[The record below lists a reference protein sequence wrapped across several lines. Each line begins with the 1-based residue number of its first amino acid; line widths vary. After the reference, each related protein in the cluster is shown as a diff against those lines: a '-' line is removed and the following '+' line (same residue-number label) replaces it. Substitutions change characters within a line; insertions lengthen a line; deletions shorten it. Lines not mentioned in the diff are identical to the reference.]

1 MTYLK
6 HFAAVA
12 VAFAATNAFAVA
24 QSFNAISATVTVD
37 KAAVAASL
45 GARVLSSPYS
55 MGNGAAIKR
64 GDGANGEVTSEPD
77 VMAKVTVQE

>member
-37 KAAVAASL
+37 QAAVAASL
-45 GARVLSSPYS
+45 NGYTPSGVGGATYNSTTGVVTFTNALPAGIHTCCKSST
-55 MGNGAAIKR
+55 IFI
-64 GDGANGEVTSEPD
+64 
-77 VMAKVTVQE
+77 